1 MTAPSLPEALPPIPN
16 KRYFTIGEVG
26 VLCDVKAHVLR
37 YWEQEF
43 GQLKPTKRQGNRRY
57 YQRHDIELI
66 RQIRGLL
73 YDQGFTIAGA
83 RLQLSQA
90 RATPSSS
97 PEMVSAVAAAPSA
110 AHEPGL
116 NWDLLSKADKTVLES
131 RSADESS
138 DTAQTAVRQAT
149 MAVHSMGEIA
159 AVLDALAE
167 EIALAL
173 STEQA
178 PDF

>member
-1 MTAPSLPEALPPIPN
+1 MTAPSRPEALPPIPN

-83 RLQLSQA
+83 RLQLTQA
-90 RATPSSS
+90 RVAGSTVTGEPAAVTAPIPS
-97 PEMVSAVAAAPSA
+97 PI
-110 AHEPGL
+110 EPTL
-116 NWDLLSKADKTVLES
+116 NWDLLSQVDHPTEPQIDDVPAVQ
-131 RSADESS
+131 SAEPVMPV
-138 DTAQTAVRQAT
+138 AVR
-149 MAVHSMGEIA
+149 SLGDIA
-159 AVLDALAE
+159 AVLDGLAE
-167 EIALAL
+167 EISIALAG
-173 STEQA
+173 S
-178 PDF
+178 